1 MADKPS
7 YKMAYDARK
16 AERKGTGTIE
26 VEGAIDATKPKT
38 FTDKSLESPKKPG
51 MPDVSIAP
59 EPKAES
65 GRQKEVRPAIAHP
78 DDVVPPPDIVK
89 T

>member
-1 MADKPS
+1 MAH
-7 YKMAYDARK
+7 DARK

-38 FTDKSLESPKKPG
+38 FTDKSLEPPKKPG
-51 MPDVSIAP
+51 MPNVSITP
-59 EPKAES
+59 EPAAGPGWRGAVRS
-65 GRQKEVRPAIAHP
+65 GVAHP
-78 DDVVPPPDIVK
+78 GDVTPPPDIVK